1 MRYVSVDE
9 GRRADGLRLVLSK
22 GLPGPWGVA
31 AKAIVDIKRLDYLAL
46 AQEVG
51 AENAELRAWTG
62 QVSAPV
68 LAWNDEPPCTDS
80 LEILFLAERLA
91 PSPRLIPEDVAERVR
106 MFGIAREIIGRQG
119 LGWERRVMLLAPIV
133 RAGQADAG
141 AQAMASRYGCV
152 EASAERASGEV
163 VRIVSFLARELRAQL
178 ARGSRYFVGDALSAA
193 DLYWAAFSLMLQPL
207 PTPNARCR
215 STCATRIPRRIR
227 RLQPRCDRNC
237 SHTAIS
243 CSANISG
250 CRWIFGPRRIEIR
263 PTVCASDVGRH
274 SCRRECRIEIR
285 PAVCASDVGR
295 H

>member
-1 MRYVSVDE
+1 VRYVSVDE

-133 RAGQADAG
+133 QAGQADAG

-207 PTPNARCR
+207 PDSECPMPEYMRHAY
-215 STCATRIPRRIR
+215 SATNP
-227 RLQPRCDRNC
+227 
-237 SHTAIS
+237 
-243 CSANISG
+243 
-250 CRWIFGPRRIEIR
+250 EIAAALR
-263 PTVCASDVGRH
+263 PELLAHRDFVFRGHIGLPVDFRATSD
-274 SCRRECRIEIR
+274 
-285 PAVCASDVGR
+285 
-295 H
+295 